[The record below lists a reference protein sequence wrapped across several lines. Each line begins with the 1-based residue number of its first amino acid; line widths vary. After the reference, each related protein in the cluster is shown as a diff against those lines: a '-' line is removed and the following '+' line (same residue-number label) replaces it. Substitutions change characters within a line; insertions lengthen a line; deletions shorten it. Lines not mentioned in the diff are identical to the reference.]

1 MSGHPNKIPTW
12 VKELVVIVASVFV
25 GVFVFEQDKF
35 SFVFDLMDGFISYF
49 GIMSSVSLA
58 ILAVLMQQF
67 DRKSMEA
74 NRAAEI
80 KNAAVDIA
88 NEMSVEV
95 WRIVFMLLP
104 ILGYFLMT
112 FFDEKN
118 RYGASLLASITF
130 MAIVFSIVL
139 PFKYVNYIK
148 GQMVNVVEKKEDEE
162 IKEDLDSADEL
173 LKQIDC
179 MSVPKDE
186 PETDAGEGAKGEE
199 SSKES

>member
-112 FFDEKN
+112 FFDEKY

-186 PETDAGEGAKGEE
+186 PETDSGEDGKGEE
-199 SSKES
+199 SGKKS

>member
-67 DRKSMEA
+67 DRKSTEA

-148 GQMVNVVEKKEDEE
+148 GQMVNVVEKKENEE

-173 LKQIDC
+173 LKQIEG

-186 PETDAGEGAKGEE
+186 SETNAGEDAKGEE
-199 SSKES
+199 EGKES